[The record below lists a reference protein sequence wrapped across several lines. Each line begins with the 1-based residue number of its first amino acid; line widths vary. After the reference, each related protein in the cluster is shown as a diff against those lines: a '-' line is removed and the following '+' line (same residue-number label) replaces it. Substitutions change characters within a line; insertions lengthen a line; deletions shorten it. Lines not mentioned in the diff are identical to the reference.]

1 GEWLLLVPPDRERRT
16 AGRDL
21 AGIGGLDA
29 VALEGGPVEDRVRDR
44 DLLRASL
51 AEQDDERVEGV
62 VIVEDDV
69 RLDRLVFLVEHE
81 ERDAGPVAG
90 DVFDPQVRHE
100 DIDRAVADEVAD
112 DVDRKSTRLNYSHV

>member
-1 GEWLLLVPPDRERRT
+1 GERLLLGPPDRERRT

-21 AGIGGLDA
+21 AGVRGLDA

-81 ERDAGPVAG
+81 ERDGGPVA
-90 DVFDPQVRHE
+90 PPPPHPPHPPPPPPPPTPPPP
-100 DIDRAVADEVAD
+100 
-112 DVDRKSTRLNYSHV
+112 S